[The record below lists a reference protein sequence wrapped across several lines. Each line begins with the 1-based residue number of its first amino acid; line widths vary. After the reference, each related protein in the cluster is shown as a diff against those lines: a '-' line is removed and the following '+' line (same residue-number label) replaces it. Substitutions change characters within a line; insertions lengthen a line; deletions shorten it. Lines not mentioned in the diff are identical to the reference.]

1 MHRRKVDLR
10 RLPSRP
16 ASLPIIGDPVII
28 QTRNPTI
35 SGSPSATSGTAE
47 TPLTGRYA
55 APGRYTDVDT
65 LVRGDARRAVR
76 PGSYTDVDTLT
87 HPKSGIVRPGSYA
100 DVDTLTRP
108 KSGIVRPGSYT
119 DMMLP

>member
-1 MHRRKVDLR
+1 M
-10 RLPSRP
+10 
-16 ASLPIIGDPVII
+16 IT
-28 QTRNPTI
+28 QNRNPTI
-35 SGSPSATSGTAE
+35 SGSHSATSGTAE

-76 PGSYTDVDTLT
+76 PGSYADVDTLT
-87 HPKSGIVRPGSYA
+87 RPKSGIVRPGSYT